1 MHQPIYIKE
10 IMKYW
15 ERRQNALFLTQE
27 TIVLEEKT
35 RIQDWSQSEQELSL
49 CARQHLHLSII
60 LSLPTH
66 HPFDLSRLYPFAGC
80 LYFLRRPQTLCTVV
94 NIIVLHM
101 MEAFRQICF
110 LVPSVG
116 LDTCACT
123 QRWDL
128 SKLLNSHLSFLLVFI
143 MLMLD
148 APANLHQRNH
158 EILGA
163 TPECL
168 VSYTRNYC
176 SGGEDKNSRLKSK
189 WARTKSLRTSA
200 SSSFHHSLVTH
211 PPPFWSEPALSI
223 RRLLVLSSETSDA
236 LHCC

>member
-1 MHQPIYIKE
+1 MNGECDNKITRHYHPGLRNTHALLLEHPDDTMPTKPT
-10 IMKYW
+10 KS
-15 ERRQNALFLTQE
+15 RCALFLTQE

-94 NIIVLHM
+94 NIIVLYM

-123 QRWDL
+123 QRWELFALWTMIADDTL
-128 SKLLNSHLSFLLVFI
+128 WGNICSKVKAVQVYGFS
-143 MLMLD
+143 
-148 APANLHQRNH
+148 
-158 EILGA
+158 A
-163 TPECL
+163 T
-168 VSYTRNYC
+168 T
-176 SGGEDKNSRLKSK
+176 
-189 WARTKSLRTSA
+189 
-200 SSSFHHSLVTH
+200 
-211 PPPFWSEPALSI
+211 
-223 RRLLVLSSETSDA
+223 
-236 LHCC
+236 